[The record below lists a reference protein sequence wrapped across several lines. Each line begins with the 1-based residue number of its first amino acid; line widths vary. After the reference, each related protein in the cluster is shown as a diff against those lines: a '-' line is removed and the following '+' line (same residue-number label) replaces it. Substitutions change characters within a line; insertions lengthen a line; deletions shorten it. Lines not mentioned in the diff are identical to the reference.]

1 MVPQTIRIYKLI
13 KADTQYIR
21 NYRMHGKAQRLA
33 RPAMPWHW
41 SPVSSEPVALLV
53 ER

>member
-1 MVPQTIRIYKLI
+1 MVPQTIRIYKLELPN
-13 KADTQYIR
+13 ARQSP
-21 NYRMHGKAQRLA
+21 QRLA
-33 RPAMPWHW
+33 RPAVPWHW